1 MAHDAG
7 LHVTVHAAESGPASN
22 VRQAVEEL
30 HATRIG
36 HGYRVIE
43 DPSVYQLA
51 KDKGVHFEVR
61 VISLVRVIYNCIP
74 RSCRLVSPPVYTL
87 ILLTTTSTPL
97 KRMQS
102 FNNYQLIN
110 TH

>member
-61 VISLVRVIYNCIP
+61 VISLVRVIIAFLDPSDLSHLQYIH
-74 RSCRLVSPPVYTL
+74 
-87 ILLTTTSTPL
+87 
-97 KRMQS
+97 Q
-102 FNNYQLIN
+102 FF
-110 TH
+110 